1 MADVNFFA
9 TRDQYLFICY
19 NDIIKFT
26 FTGNGFLRYQ
36 IRNMVGI
43 LIKVGEEKELPEYVE
58 KFLNKKDRSKGGK
71 TAPAEGLYLT
81 SIKYNM

>member
-1 MADVNFFA
+1 MEKVN
-9 TRDQYLFICY
+9 